1 MIQKIKII
9 KTLIIIFSL
18 SLSFSANAQ
27 TVEEI
32 IKGRKAMFSENY
44 QNAKKISILLKSKRI
59 EEAKPLMKKISDN
72 YIKLLDYFPENAK
85 EGFKT
90 GALPSI
96 WENKDEFNALMKK
109 ASDDMIKLA
118 KAIDTAEDL
127 RENVYVRESLE
138 TSQLSA
144 KSGTRFRSVSK
155 ETNPP
160 KISTTMAADV
170 VSEVRCGSKVG
181 GSAHNLLNTPPASI
195 SEPTDASAI
204 VLISDFSLGTEEDIG
219 DVDSD
224 EEMAPS

>member
-1 MIQKIKII
+1 MKQKIKII
-9 KTLIIIFSL
+9 QTIIFIFFMSIP
-18 SLSFSANAQ
+18 FYANAM

-118 KAIDTAEDL
+118 KAIETAEDL
-127 RENVYVRESLE
+127 RAVQKEVMWNNC
-138 TSQLSA
+138 SA
-144 KSGTRFRSVSK
+144 CHSKFR
-155 ETNPP
+155 
-160 KISTTMAADV
+160 
-170 VSEVRCGSKVG
+170 
-181 GSAHNLLNTPPASI
+181 
-195 SEPTDASAI
+195 
-204 VLISDFSLGTEEDIG
+204 
-219 DVDSD
+219 
-224 EEMAPS
+224 APH

>member
-1 MIQKIKII
+1 MKQKIKTIQ
-9 KTLIIIFSL
+9 TIIFIFFM
-18 SLSFSANAQ
+18 SFPFYANAM

-118 KAIDTAEDL
+118 KAIETAEDL
-127 RENVYVRESLE
+127 RAVQKELMWSNCTACHS
-138 TSQLSA
+138 
-144 KSGTRFRSVSK
+144 KFR
-155 ETNPP
+155 
-160 KISTTMAADV
+160 
-170 VSEVRCGSKVG
+170 
-181 GSAHNLLNTPPASI
+181 
-195 SEPTDASAI
+195 
-204 VLISDFSLGTEEDIG
+204 
-219 DVDSD
+219 
-224 EEMAPS
+224 APH

>member
-1 MIQKIKII
+1 MKQKIKII
-9 KTLIIIFSL
+9 QTIIFIFFI
-18 SLSFSANAQ
+18 SFPFYANAM

-96 WENKDEFNALMKK
+96 WENKDEFNALMQK

-118 KAIDTAEDL
+118 KAIETAEDL
-127 RENVYVRESLE
+127 RAVQKELMWSNCTACHS
-138 TSQLSA
+138 
-144 KSGTRFRSVSK
+144 KFR
-155 ETNPP
+155 
-160 KISTTMAADV
+160 
-170 VSEVRCGSKVG
+170 
-181 GSAHNLLNTPPASI
+181 
-195 SEPTDASAI
+195 
-204 VLISDFSLGTEEDIG
+204 
-219 DVDSD
+219 
-224 EEMAPS
+224 APH